1 MFRSLLRSCSITA
14 GSLTLAAAGSLLVCS
29 GATPA
34 QAQLPH
40 SYIVDI
46 PFAFSMN
53 NQTLPAGKYV
63 VTPSIS
69 PQSLRLKEIGGSHTG
84 YVLVHDGDDA
94 RNEQPAMRFTRYG
107 HAAFLRDFTGAAT
120 GLGRRSVSRC
130 STTAAEKRAAK
141 DWVQTQQTFSTTT
154 VALNAYPQH

>member
-1 MFRSLLRSCSITA
+1 
-14 GSLTLAAAGSLLVCS
+14 V
-29 GATPA
+29 
-34 QAQLPH
+34 
-40 SYIVDI
+40 
-46 PFAFSMN
+46 N

-84 YVLVHDGDDA
+84 YVLVYDGDDA